1 MERVLV
7 RWSEIGTKSRNVKG
21 RMINQLRDR
30 VQERLTFEGID
41 HTIEPISGRL
51 VVETAD
57 AETTAEAIGEL
68 PGVASTSPA
77 LACQPTTEAIAAASD
92 DLDVGSS
99 FGVDANVATDHPFDS
114 RDLNELVGSRV
125 QDRTGATVELD
136 DPETWVE
143 IDVRRT
149 TAYLFTER
157 IDGPDGY
164 PVGVQRP
171 LAALIS
177 GGIDSPV
184 AAYHVMMRGADI
196 EPIYF
201 YNRPFAS
208 EDHLARFEESLRKL
222 VRIHP
227 GKQWGYHFVDL
238 GEQNERLLE
247 IDRGRM
253 LLHRRLMFR
262 TAVRIAQ
269 DSELAGL
276 VTGESIG
283 QKSSQTTANL
293 EVTGLDLSLPVHRPL
308 LTWSKHE
315 ITQAA
320 RRLGTFEEAAI
331 PSACQSL
338 APESPA
344 TSMAPAEVDQL
355 ATQIDLATLVDRAT
369 ESAEY
374 RQLSGV

>member
-1 MERVLV
+1 MDRVLV

-30 VQERLTFEGID
+30 IQERLTFDGID
-41 HTIEPISGRL
+41 HAIEPISGRL

-57 AETTAEAIGEL
+57 AEAAASAIGEL

-77 LACQPTTEAIAAASD
+77 LACQPTADAITATSD
-92 DLDVGSS
+92 GLDVGAS
-99 FGVDANVATDHPFDS
+99 FGVDANVVTDRPFDS
-114 RDLNELVGSRV
+114 RDLNERVGARV

-171 LAALIS
+171 LAALVS

-184 AAYHVMMRGADI
+184 AAYQAMTRGADI
-196 EPIYF
+196 EPVYF

-208 EDHLARFEESLRKL
+208 EDHLARFEASLRNL
-222 VRIHP
+222 VPIHP

-247 IDRGRM
+247 IERGRM

-262 TAVRIAQ
+262 TAERIAQ
-269 DSELAGL
+269 DADLAGL

-293 EVTGLDLSLPVHRPL
+293 EVTGLGLSLPVHRPL

-320 RRLGTFEEAAI
+320 RRLGTFEEATI

-338 APESPA
+338 APDSPA
-344 TSMAPAEVDQL
+344 TTIAPDKVDEL
-355 ATQIDLATLVDRAT
+355 ATRIDLATLVDRAVDA
-369 ESAEY
+369 AEY
-374 RQLSGV
+374 RRLSGV